1 MLLYECLGF
10 SAHWHSE
17 VVAGT
22 PTNGRPHLSMV
33 VVVVTGAL
41 VVIKL
46 NIIIMI
52 IVLGI
57 VMVTNKW
64 LHTLWTA
71 PEPQVGTRYASLLF

>member
-1 MLLYECLGF
+1 MLLYECLVS

-22 PTNGRPHLSMV
+22 ITKGRPHLNMV

-46 NIIIMI
+46 NMIIMI
-52 IVLGI
+52 IVTGV
-57 VMVTNKW
+57 VMVVNKW
-64 LHTLWTA
+64 LHGLLAA